1 MKNLTHYLFSLGLTN
16 LYLLVTIPDPII
28 SRISIIL
35 SLFCSFVS
43 LLPNLLDQQVS
54 IKYEYE
60 GVKLPRYRHP
70 LSHSPLT
77 IIYFLPFMYLGEVTD
92 VLFIQI
98 LASLMT
104 ISWFSHLFLDMLNP
118 GGIPIGKGAI
128 FNNHPIKHYQFLI
141 NSKKYKRLRLARI
154 PFNDLKANRNIG
166 YVGLFLFSMNLATIF
181 LTYLRGF

>member
-1 MKNLTHYLFSLGLTN
+1 MTN

-77 IIYFLPFMYLGEVTD
+77 IIYFLPFIYLGEVTD

-118 GGIPIGKGAI
+118 GGIPIGRGAI

-141 NSKKYKRLRLARI
+141 NGEKYKRLRLARI
-154 PFNDLKANRNIG
+154 PFNDIKANRNIG
-166 YVGLFLFSMNLATIF
+166 YIGLFLFSMNLATIL
-181 LTYLRGF
+181 LTFLRGF